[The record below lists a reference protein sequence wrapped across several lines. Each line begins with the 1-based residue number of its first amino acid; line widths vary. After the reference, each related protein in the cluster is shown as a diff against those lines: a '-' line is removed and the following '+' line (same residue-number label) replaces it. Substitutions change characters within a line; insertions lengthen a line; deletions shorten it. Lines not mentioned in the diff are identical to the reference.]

1 MNASLQLIGYGT
13 AGLVFAVLAVLLAR
27 SFTRGVHYGVLLAAV
42 IVSAV
47 WAFGLAYETVAPN
60 PSVLRVLTLEAS
72 FDGAWLLFIAT
83 LLGGGTGAYSWLVRF
98 GGVLFTASMLL
109 VGLALELAAPF
120 SESPMGAGSVL
131 VVGSLITSLFG
142 LVNLE
147 QIFRNARANQLR
159 SLKYLCLGLGGL
171 FAYDLL
177 LFSNAILTDG
187 RSDLGWAARGFVAL
201 MCVPLLA
208 VAARRAPA
216 WSGGMFVSRHV
227 VFYSATLLGA
237 GVYLTLLGLVGY
249 YIRDLGGDW
258 GGFAQLILTVA
269 ALLALCAVL
278 VSSKVRAKLR
288 VFISKHFFENK
299 YDYRVEWLRL
309 IDTLT
314 SDESSIPLRKRAIR
328 ALAQIIDAQAGLL
341 WMEDKGHNGFACAS
355 SWNTQVVQSLIPAR
369 EAFPRSLQATGWVI
383 ERSEYVRRP
392 DRCEPRDLSAI
403 TKHLED
409 FDIIVPLLHEGQLL
423 GFVSLFARDAS
434 ITLTFEDRDLLKTA
448 GKQIASYLA
457 QDIATEQL
465 AENRQFEAF
474 NKLTA
479 YLMHDLKNLIAQQSL
494 VVENAQRHGD
504 KPEFIKDAVD
514 TIRGGVVRMRR
525 VLEQLQY
532 GASARPSQRI
542 ELGRLVMRAVSQ
554 CTDRDP
560 TPRALIG
567 DKQIWVRADE
577 ERLQMAVYH
586 AIRNAQ
592 DATAAD
598 GSIRVE
604 VEPRGE
610 GECTVSVIDNGC
622 GMDKA
627 FIRERL
633 FRPFDSTKG
642 TAGMGIGAY
651 QIRETLEAFGG
662 RLEVESARDRGTRL
676 TMLLST
682 AS

>member
-13 AGLVFAVLAVLLAR
+13 AGLVFAVLTILLAR
-27 SFTRGVHYGVLLAAV
+27 SFTRSVHYGVLLAAV
-42 IVSAV
+42 SVSAV
-47 WAFGLAYETVAPN
+47 WAFGLAYETVAPD
-60 PSVLRVLTLEAS
+60 PSVLRVLFLEAS
-72 FDGAWLLFIAT
+72 FDGAWLLFVAT
-83 LLGGGTGAYSWLVRF
+83 LLGGGTGAHGWLVRF
-98 GGVLFTASMLL
+98 GGVLCAALMLL
-109 VGLALELAAPF
+109 VGLGLEIAAP
-120 SESPMGAGSVL
+120 EGGTDLGAGSVL
-131 VVGSLITSLFG
+131 VIGSLVTSLFG
-142 LVNLE
+142 LVGLE
-147 QIFRNARANQLR
+147 QIYRNARANQLR

-171 FAYDLL
+171 FVYDLL

-187 RSDLGWAARGFVAL
+187 RSDLGWGARGFVVL

-237 GVYLTLLGLVGY
+237 GIYLTLLGFVGY

-258 GGFAQLILTVA
+258 GAFAQLLLTVA
-269 ALLALCAVL
+269 ALLALSAVL
-278 VSSKVRAKLR
+278 VSSRLRAQLR

-314 SDESSIPLRKRAIR
+314 SDENSIPLRKRAIR

-341 WMEDKGHNGFACAS
+341 WMEDKSHSGFACVS
-355 SWNTQVVQSLIPAR
+355 SWNMQVVQSLIPAD

-383 ERSEYVRRP
+383 ERSEYERHP
-392 DRCEPRDLSAI
+392 DRCEPRDLAAI

-409 FDIIVPLLHEGQLL
+409 FDFIVPLLHEGKLL
-423 GFVSLFARDAS
+423 GFVSLIDRDAS
-434 ITLTFEDRDLLKTA
+434 IALTFEDRDLLKTA

-457 QDIATEQL
+457 QEISTEQL
-465 AENRQFEAF
+465 AESRQFEAF

-504 KPEFIKDAVD
+504 KPEFIKDAVE

-560 TPRALIG
+560 APRALIG
-567 DKQIWVRADE
+567 DKQTWVRADE
-577 ERLQMAVYH
+577 ERLQMAIYH

-592 DATAAD
+592 DATDAD

-604 VEPRGE
+604 VESRGE
-610 GECTVSVIDNGC
+610 SECAVSVVDDGC

-662 RLEVESARDRGTRL
+662 RLEIESARDRGTRL
-676 TMLLST
+676 TMLLPA